1 MIKIYS
7 TSWCPSCVA
16 AKRFLKEK
24 KIEFEE
30 INIEEEGISREQL
43 YEIAGGMSVPQIL
56 VNNKSIGGFNE
67 LFELNQ
73 SGKLEEILNSWSLF
87 LKKY

>member
-73 SGKLEEILNSWSLF
+73 SGKLEEILNS
-87 LKKY
+87 